1 MSVVERLTVTGHY
14 AGPASRAVAAALDAA
29 AVLAS
34 YSLMYSVLTLLNHAF
49 FGDRFDLSRSGVWGA
64 ITLALWGF
72 LYVYVS
78 LLIAGRTPGKGVVG
92 VRVVTTQGA
101 AIGGR
106 AALIRTLVLPVST
119 LALGLGLVGI
129 VLGRTHRALHDVAA
143 GTCVVYDWGA
153 RSAQLP
159 GPLSEF
165 LARHGAGEPQPP
177 LS

>member
-1 MSVVERLTVTGHY
+1 VNVAQRLTVTGHY
-14 AGPASRAVAAALDAA
+14 AGPASRAVASGLDVA

-34 YSLMYSVLTLLNHAF
+34 YSLIYSVLALLDRAF
-49 FGDRFDLSRSGVWGA
+49 LGDRFDLSRSGVWGA
-64 ITLALWGF
+64 VTLALWAF
-72 LYVYVS
+72 FYVYAS
-78 LLIAGRTPGKGVVG
+78 LLVAGRTPGKGVVG
-92 VRVVTTQGA
+92 LRVLTTQGA

-106 AALIRTLVLPVST
+106 AALVRTLVLPVST
-119 LALGLGLVGI
+119 LALGAGLLGI

-165 LARHGAGEPQPP
+165 LARHGAGEVR
-177 LS
+177 